1 MAQNREPPAYQEY
14 AAAMMAKTDYRLMSL
29 AGRGLL
35 YTMRHECWVNRRLP
49 PDAPRLARVLGFDAA
64 EVAALMPEVQPF
76 FAIDSE
82 GIYCPELEDY
92 RKHVD
97 DRHKRQSEG
106 GKQTAEK
113 HRAKRQQ
120 AAPERGAGYL
130 PANLQGACSSL
141 VQSSKA
147 QPNSIQV
154 LSEEPI
160 SDEWLSEYDKAS
172 NGH

>member
-49 PDAPRLARVLGFDAA
+49 PDAPRLARVLGFDVA

>member
-1 MAQNREPPAYQEY
+1 
-14 AAAMMAKTDYRLMSL
+14 MMAKTDYRLMSL

-35 YTMRHECWVNRRLP
+35 YTMRLECWVNRRLP
-49 PDAPRLARVLGFDAA
+49 PDAPRLARVLGFDVA
-64 EVAALMPEVQPF
+64 EVAALMSEVQPF
-76 FAIDSE
+76 FAIDRE

>member
-1 MAQNREPPAYQEY
+1 MAQNREPPAFQEY
-14 AAAMMAKTDYRLMSL
+14 AASMMAKTDYRLMSL

-35 YTMRHECWVNRRLP
+35 YTMRLECWVNRRLP
-49 PDAPRLARVLGFDAA
+49 PDAPRLARVLGFDVA
-64 EVAALMPEVQPF
+64 EVAALMSEVQPF

-120 AAPERGAGYL
+120 ATPERGAGYL
-130 PANLQGACSSL
+130 PAHLQGACSSL